1 MSKRELPEAE
11 PLNLVPIMNLVTI
24 LIPVLLM
31 AIKSLE
37 LAVIDTTLPA
47 ISSAP
52 PDASQELPKDPPL
65 ALKLAVTN
73 MGIRILGANKYL
85 YPNGAPAAVEGQ
97 STPPTVPC
105 MSNGA
110 CRGIDDYNWKDL
122 TEKLYMIKQGAQSDK
137 RDSDSVVLIPESN
150 LRYEILVKV
159 MDVSRSNPNAKD
171 ADGVAFRLFP
181 NVVLAGG
188 TNQ

>member
-1 MSKRELPEAE
+1 VSKRELPDEE

-47 ISSAP
+47 IGPPTESAEVP
-52 PDASQELPKDPPL
+52 ENPPL

-73 MGIRILGANKYL
+73 MGLRILGANKYL
-85 YPNGAPAAVEGQ
+85 YPEGAPVAAEGEK
-97 STPPTVPC
+97 TPPTVPC
-105 MSNGA
+105 KSNST
-110 CRGIDDYNWKDL
+110 CRGIDDYDWADL
-122 TEKLYMIKQGAQSDK
+122 GQKLYMIKQEAQKDE
-137 RDSDSVVLIPESN
+137 RDSDNIVLIPEGN
-150 LRYEILVKV
+150 LRYEILVRV
-159 MDVSRSNPNAKD
+159 MDVSRNNPSAKD
-171 ADGVAFRLFP
+171 SEGTPFKLFP